1 MLADLHRHRRC
12 PYHCS
17 HKQHRLVWE
26 PHSNTVHQALSRGF
40 QKFLSIPNTY
50 SDTSPMLHLRL
61 ARRDQARSL
70 PAHRTWAQREA
81 GGCPHPAVPSRE
93 ALFLWDTD
101 RKHLKSGSLILGR
114 LLWVAPRESLYKRI
128 RGSAS
133 VRGLK
138 QHCHQTWRNGDLP
151 EDSSCAVH

>member
-1 MLADLHRHRRC
+1 MMRRREFSLLADLHRHRCC
-12 PYHCS
+12 PYHCH

-26 PHSNTVHQALSRGF
+26 PHSNTVHQAPSRGC

-50 SDTSPMLHLRL
+50 SDTSPMPHLLL

-81 GGCPHPAVPSRE
+81 GGCPYPAVPSRD

-101 RKHLKSGSLILGR
+101 RKHLKSGSSILGR
-114 LLWVAPRESLYKRI
+114 LLWVAPRESLVQEDQRQRKCER
-128 RGSAS
+128 A
-133 VRGLK
+133 
-138 QHCHQTWRNGDLP
+138 QTALPSDL
-151 EDSSCAVH
+151 EEW